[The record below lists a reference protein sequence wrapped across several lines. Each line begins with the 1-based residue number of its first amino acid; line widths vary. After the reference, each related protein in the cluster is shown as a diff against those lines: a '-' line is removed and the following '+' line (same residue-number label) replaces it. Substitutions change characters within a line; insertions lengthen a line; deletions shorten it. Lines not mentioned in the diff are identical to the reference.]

1 MGEFVGFTCSSMPG
15 VTCVGESLLSDT
27 GTSDI
32 QVPKTERH
40 REHGASGAS
49 TSVLMERTVVF
60 KKLPEYSAVKIQHNI
75 TVKGY

>member
-1 MGEFVGFTCSSMPG
+1 M
-15 VTCVGESLLSDT
+15 GESLLSDT

-32 QVPKTERH
+32 QEPKTERH

-49 TSVLMERTVVF
+49 TFVLMERTVV
-60 KKLPEYSAVKIQHNI
+60 LNSAVKIQYNI